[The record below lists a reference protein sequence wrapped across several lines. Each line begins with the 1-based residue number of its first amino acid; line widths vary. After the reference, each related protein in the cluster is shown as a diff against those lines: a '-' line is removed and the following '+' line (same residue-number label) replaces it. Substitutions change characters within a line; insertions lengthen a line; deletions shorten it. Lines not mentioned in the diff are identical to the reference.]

1 MDPDPWLF
9 SPQVLR
15 LLVHYMFTVS
25 NIFTNCQLSPVCLLV
40 AGDDDDDEA
49 DGSPD
54 PQ

>member
-1 MDPDPWLF
+1 MP
-9 SPQVLR
+9 
-15 LLVHYMFTVS
+15 YMFTVS
-25 NIFTNCQLSPVCLLV
+25 TIFTNCQLSPVCLLV